1 MTGPKLIEDGNTF
14 IRRHWGAVAAL
25 ILVALAIALYA
36 AGVPRN
42 PAGFCLDESSIAYNA
57 HLIATTGRDEYGDAW
72 PLFFRAFGEYKNP
85 TYVYLLAACF
95 KLTGSSIFVARMLS
109 AVLGAVAALVL
120 GFLAGRFTE
129 CRAVAILVAVSAL
142 LTPWLY
148 ENSRLVFEVAA
159 YPLLVAL
166 FLLVLY
172 RASIKTRWAALEVLS
187 LALSLALL
195 TYSYSIGRLLAPLF
209 ALGLVFFMQQGRRR
223 GVLLTWLAY
232 AVTLVPLLIFNLRHP
247 GALTDRFRLLTY
259 VSDQNSI
266 GEIFRQFAFHYVANI
281 NPWRLIMTGEDNLRD
296 HLPGTGVILGVTF
309 LLASAGLLRVLWRNR
324 ADPWWRFMVYAL
336 VVSIIPA
343 SLTTSVFP
351 QIRLVALPVLLH
363 VFTIPAWQWL
373 LLSFDAKK
381 RIAKRALVGALTI
394 LTLVQGAYFQ
404 WSYHWRAPE
413 RGYICDEKFPQK
425 ILAVALSIPR
435 RPVYLFDPPGKS
447 GYVQAYWHGLLS
459 GVAPSQFARL
469 SSDSQPPSGATVI
482 STEEECTNCRLL
494 ARHLNF
500 IVYTVLPSDLHP
512 VYAPLPNEA
521 FRAELTISGV
531 PATFTIGQQQ
541 NLNVLVRNVSGTTW
555 PSVGEDDGSYTITV
569 RNRWKTMEGAIVN
582 AADGRKA
589 VFYGLDPGEV
599 AGITLPV
606 TAPGTA
612 GDYIL
617 EIDVVQEGLAWFSDR
632 GSKSY
637 QEKVVVLP

>member
-1 MTGPKLIEDGNTF
+1 MTGAKLIENGNTF
-14 IRRHWGAVAAL
+14 FRRHWGAAAAL
-25 ILVALAIALYA
+25 ILVALAIVLYA
-36 AGVPRN
+36 AGVPHN

-57 HLIATTGRDEYGDAW
+57 HLIATTGHDEYGAAW

-85 TYVYLLAACF
+85 TYIYLLAVCF
-95 KLTGSSIFVARMLS
+95 KLTGPSIFVARMLS
-109 AVLGAVAALVL
+109 AVLGAAAALVL
-120 GFLAGRFTE
+120 GYLAGRITK
-129 CRAVAILVAVSAL
+129 CRAIAILVAVSSL

-159 YPLLVAL
+159 YPLLIVI

-172 RASIKTRWAALEVLS
+172 RASIRNRWSALEVLG
-187 LALSLALL
+187 LALSLSLL

-232 AVTLVPLLIFNLRHP
+232 AVTLVPLVVFDLKHP
-247 GALTDRFRLLTY
+247 GALTNRFRQLTY

-266 GEIFRQFAFHYVANI
+266 GEILRRFVSHCAANI
-281 NPWRLIMTGEDNLRD
+281 NPWRLLMTGEDNLRD
-296 HLPGTGVILGVTF
+296 HLPGTGVILAVTF
-309 LLASAGLLRVLWRNR
+309 LLASAGLLLVLWRHR
-324 ADPWWRFMVYAL
+324 ANPWWRFMVYAL

-363 VFTIPAWQWL
+363 VFTIPAWQGL
-373 LLSFDAKK
+373 FSLEAKK
-381 RIAKRALVGALTI
+381 RILKLSLIAALAI
-394 LTLVQGAYFQ
+394 LTVAQGAYFQ

-413 RGYICDEKFPQK
+413 RGYLCDEKFPRK
-425 ILAVALSIPR
+425 TLAVALSTPR

-459 GVAPSQFARL
+459 GIAPSQFARL
-469 SSDSQPPSGATVI
+469 ASDSQPPSGATVI

-512 VYAPLPNEA
+512 VYAPLPDEA
-521 FRAELTISGV
+521 FRAELEISGV
-531 PATFTIGQQQ
+531 PPTFRAGQKE
-541 NLNVLVRNVSGTTW
+541 NVNVLVRNVSPATW
-555 PSVGEDDGSYTITV
+555 PSVGQDDGNYTITV

-589 VFYGLDPGEV
+589 IFYGLDPADV

-606 TAPGTA
+606 TAPGAA
-612 GDYIL
+612 GRYIL
-617 EIDVVQEGLAWFSDR
+617 EFDVVQEGVAWFSDR